1 MQKAHEQ
8 YHDQDVVILSVSIG
22 EKQKVVQDFAEARRL
37 TMRILLDEDG
47 SIARTYRV
55 SGIPVSF
62 FIDRE
67 GVIRTRHLGPLNEML
82 ILQYVQLVP

>member
-1 MQKAHEQ
+1 M
-8 YHDQDVVILSVSIG
+8 VILSVNIG
-22 EKQKVVQDFAEARRL
+22 EKQGEVQAFAEARKL
-37 TMRILLDEDG
+37 TMHVLLDEDG

-67 GVIRTRHLGPLNEML
+67 GVIRARHLGPLSEML
-82 ILQYVQLVP
+82 ILQYIQLIP